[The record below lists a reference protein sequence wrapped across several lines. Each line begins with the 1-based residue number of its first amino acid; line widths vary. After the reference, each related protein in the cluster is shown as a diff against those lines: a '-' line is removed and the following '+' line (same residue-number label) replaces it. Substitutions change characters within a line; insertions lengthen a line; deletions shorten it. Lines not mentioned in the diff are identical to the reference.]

1 MKELSEQVFELE
13 NNLKDE
19 EQKFTMERQEWLK
32 KEQIMDRE
40 LQSLRETKE
49 DLTKQNKSLNS
60 KYQKEMTDKR
70 QLQEAEEAANSER
83 I

>member
-1 MKELSEQVFELE
+1 
-13 NNLKDE
+13 
-19 EQKFTMERQEWLK
+19 
-32 KEQIMDRE
+32 MDRE
-40 LQSLRETKE
+40 LQNLRETKE
-49 DLTKQNKSLNS
+49 DLTTQNKSLNS

>member
-1 MKELSEQVFELE
+1 
-13 NNLKDE
+13 
-19 EQKFTMERQEWLK
+19 MERQEWLK

-49 DLTKQNKSLNS
+49 DLTTQNKSLNS